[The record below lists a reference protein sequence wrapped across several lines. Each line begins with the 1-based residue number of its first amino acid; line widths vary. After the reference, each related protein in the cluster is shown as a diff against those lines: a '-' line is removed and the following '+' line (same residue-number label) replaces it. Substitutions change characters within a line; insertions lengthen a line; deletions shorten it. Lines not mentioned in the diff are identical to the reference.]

1 LLQSDPVPAT
11 PVCEMARK
19 KNQTA
24 RREQLTD
31 AAQRAIAEHGA
42 AAVRVEHVAL
52 EAGVSPNTV
61 RYYFNDV
68 DELLREAHRKAIERF
83 YTERMNQ
90 ARAIEDPA
98 ERLVATIDS
107 GVASGP
113 DDQETRLIWEGVRL
127 AGESELFSVLMTTLY
142 KQQELLYESIL
153 ELGAA
158 VGVFKLTDDVHRI
171 AQTLVALEDICGV
184 RMMQNDQAFDHAEGR
199 RMVLAYARLA
209 TGVDLPE

>member
-1 LLQSDPVPAT
+1 
-11 PVCEMARK
+11 MARK

-24 RREQLTD
+24 RREQLTE

-61 RYYFNDV
+61 RYYYSDV
-68 DELLREAHRKAIERF
+68 DELLRDAHRKAIERF

-90 ARAIEDPA
+90 ARAIEDPV

-113 DDQETRLIWEGVRL
+113 DDQETRLLWEGVRL
-127 AGESELFSVLMTTLY
+127 AGESELFSVLMTRLY

-153 ELGAA
+153 ELGVAA
-158 VGVFKLTDDVHRI
+158 GVFKLADDVHRI
-171 AQTLVALEDICGV
+171 AQTLVALEDICGI
-184 RMMQNDQAFDHAEGR
+184 RMMQRDEGFDHAEAK

>member
-1 LLQSDPVPAT
+1 
-11 PVCEMARK
+11 MART

-24 RREQLTD
+24 RRVQLTE
-31 AAQRAIAEHGA
+31 AAQRAIAEHGIDG
-42 AAVRVEHVAL
+42 VRVEHVAL

-68 DELLREAHRKAIERF
+68 EEFLREAHRKAIERF
-83 YTERMNQ
+83 YTERVAQ
-90 ARAIEDPA
+90 ARAIENPI
-98 ERLVATIDS
+98 ERLIATIDS

-113 DDQETRLIWEGVRL
+113 DDIETRLLLEGGRL
-127 AGESELFSVLMTTLY
+127 AGESELFSVLMTTLH

-158 VGVFKLTDDVHRI
+158 VGAFHLNDEVPRI
-171 AQTLVALEDICGV
+171 AQTLVALEDICGI
-184 RMMQNDQAFDHAEGR
+184 RMIQNDPTLDHAEGR